1 MIAVDTNVLV
11 RMLINDPDAQFQVSL
26 AKALLK
32 QAKQVYVP
40 KIVQIEIVWVME
52 TAYGFN
58 KLSVITL
65 LKHLQQSPLF
75 ALQDEN
81 QFNVALVTFENHP
94 ADFSDYLILSG
105 CLEENHEI
113 YTFDKKFARLES
125 VKLLDE
131 TQV

>member
-1 MIAVDTNVLV
+1 MIAVDTNVLT
-11 RMLINDPDAQFQVSL
+11 RMLINDPDVQVQVSL

-81 QFNVALVTFENHP
+81 QFKVALATFEHHP
-94 ADFSDYLILSG
+94 ADFSHYLILSG
-105 CLEENHEI
+105 RLEENHEV

>member
-1 MIAVDTNVLV
+1 MIAVDTNVLA
-11 RMLINDPDAQFQVSL
+11 RMLINDPDAQLQANL

-75 ALQDEN
+75 VLQDDN
-81 QFNVALVTFENHP
+81 QFDVALATFENHP

-105 CLEENHEI
+105 CLEENHEV

-131 TQV
+131 TEV